1 MFNMAFS
8 QGYSSCNAERHLL
21 QRSYEDLIALVSKSM
36 ETESD
41 GLKARLYDIWIDFS
55 VTEEVKNNLS
65 EPYNNELESLQE
77 RNIRAQRVVYI
88 GLYSVI
94 WEQGLLE
101 ICKQWKIEIKKAP
114 DESQQLDDNA
124 TESKNNKNKEN
135 KKSQFGA
142 KDYLFSICG
151 KEYSGIQ
158 DFLCNPLRELRNVF
172 VHGWRQVEKGKEN
185 NQLAQIKRILQE
197 YPDVELIM
205 HSGECY
211 FKSWRGLSFVLSL
224 MCKELDE
231 VEGIA
236 RAKYEANRSKQ

>member
-55 VTEEVKNNLS
+55 VTEEEKNNLS

-114 DESQQLDDNA
+114 NESPKMEDAA
-124 TESKNNKNKEN
+124 TESKKKKSN
-135 KKSQFGA
+135 KSQFDA

-158 DFLCNPLRELRNVF
+158 DFICNPLRELRNVF

-185 NQLAQIKRILQE
+185 KQLAQIKRILPE
-197 YPDVELIM
+197 YPHVELVM

-211 FKSWRGLSFVLSL
+211 FKSWNGLNFVLSL